1 MKSNAPNLTKALSGF
16 LPEGITKTDLSQI
29 LEYASLRG
37 FIYYEQAKELID
49 ADPEEAL
56 LAAEEW
62 RLLLPSR
69 TAKSM
74 AWEDR
79 LLILQEGELFEM
91 PNIIIRLVKD
101 ALASAIWRTEEMLR
115 QLFQEMG
122 DPAWNLIPQIF
133 ATIAQTA
140 TNNTI
145 SGNKITKVCLD
156 FGFSNKADWLIA
168 ELKGAGAI
176 SPKLSSPSDVMKAG
190 SPLYELNPSLTH
202 PFRAVSRTNDSKP
215 FA

>member
-1 MKSNAPNLTKALSGF
+1 MKSNAPNLTKALSLF
-16 LPEGITKTDLSQI
+16 LPESTAKGELSQI

-49 ADPEEAL
+49 DDPEEAL
-56 LAAEEW
+56 LTAEEW

-79 LLILQEGELFEM
+79 LLILKEGELFEM
-91 PNIIIRLVKD
+91 PNIIIHLVKD
-101 ALASAIWRTEEMLR
+101 ALESATWRTEEMLR
-115 QLFQEMG
+115 QFFKEMG

-133 ATIAQTA
+133 ASMAQTA
-140 TNNTI
+140 TNKMV

-190 SPLYELNPSLTH
+190 SPLYELNPSLT
-202 PFRAVSRTNDSKP
+202 KP
-215 FA
+215 FLSLSHANGPKSIT

>member
-1 MKSNAPNLTKALSGF
+1 MKSNAPNLAKALGSF
-16 LPEGITKTDLSQI
+16 LPEGIAKEDLSEI

-37 FIYYEQAKELID
+37 SLLYEQAKELLA

-56 LAAEEW
+56 LTAEEW

-79 LLILQEGELFEM
+79 LFILREGELFEM

-101 ALASAIWRTEEMLR
+101 ALETAMWRTDEMLKR
-115 QLFQEMG
+115 IFQEMG
-122 DPAWNLIPQIF
+122 DPAWNSIPQIF
-133 ATIAQTA
+133 ASIAKRA
-140 TNNTI
+140 
-145 SGNKITKVCLD
+145 SGNTVSAASITKACLD

-168 ELKGAGAI
+168 ELKGIGAI
-176 SPKLSSPSDVMKAG
+176 SPKLSSPADVMKAA
-190 SPLYELNPSLTH
+190 SPLYELNPSLIALTL
-202 PFRAVSRTNDSKP
+202 SKGTNL
-215 FA
+215 